1 MPSAELVP
9 PDEKGIQS
17 DERDMGCTYDEL
29 GKDITIAHCTL
40 ERLLRVGLLHDRTW
54 ADLPSS

>member
-29 GKDITIAHCTL
+29 GKDTPVAQYTLPQLL
-40 ERLLRVGLLHDRTW
+40 ERVDY
-54 ADLPSS
+54 P